1 MKEYKLKFDNWTDFY
16 LFFDKI
22 NDTQLVREDEC
33 VRLSTVVRSTKKED
47 SFILFIPRHEQI
59 TELETME
66 VKNDE

>member
-33 VRLSTVVRSTKKED
+33 VRLSTFVRSTKKED
-47 SFILFIPRHEQI
+47 SFIFFIPRHEQI
-59 TELETME
+59 KKLEKLE
-66 VKNDE
+66 VEDDE